1 MLSYVCVIL
10 WLTTVSVFS
19 PLLMCYF
26 LTEEIEKV
34 KEDVRKLEEL
44 IDNHD
49 AVFLLMDTRE
59 SRWLPTVLGAL
70 KRKARTN
77 YHYCLV
83 FLTIMQ
89 QFLTLLL

>member
-1 MLSYVCVIL
+1 
-10 WLTTVSVFS
+10 
-19 PLLMCYF
+19 MCQF

-34 KEDVRKLEEL
+34 QKDVSKLEEL
-44 IDNHD
+44 IDGHD

-77 YHYCLV
+77 LALFLV
-83 FLTIMQ
+83 LV
-89 QFLTLLL
+89 

>member
-1 MLSYVCVIL
+1 MLYYVCVVLIA
-10 WLTTVSVFS
+10 VDVFAS
-19 PLLMCYF
+19 LLLCKF

-34 KEDVRKLEEL
+34 QKDVSKLEEL
-44 IDNHD
+44 IDDHD

-77 YHYCLV
+77 YHFVL
-83 FLTIMQ
+83 F
-89 QFLTLLL
+89 